1 MKQFIAALLTLCLV
15 SVVLPPTSTTPD
27 TPNQN
32 EGISTCEYIIID
44 NIN

>member
-15 SVVLPPTSTTPD
+15 SVVLPPTST
-27 TPNQN
+27 PNEN
-32 EGISTCEYIIID
+32 EGISTWEYIIID

>member
-1 MKQFIAALLTLCLV
+1 MKQFITALLTLCLV
-15 SVVLPPTSTTPD
+15 TVVIPPISTTPNED
-27 TPNQN
+27 

>member
-15 SVVLPPTSTTPD
+15 SVFLPPSSTPPD
-27 TPNQN
+27 TPNEN